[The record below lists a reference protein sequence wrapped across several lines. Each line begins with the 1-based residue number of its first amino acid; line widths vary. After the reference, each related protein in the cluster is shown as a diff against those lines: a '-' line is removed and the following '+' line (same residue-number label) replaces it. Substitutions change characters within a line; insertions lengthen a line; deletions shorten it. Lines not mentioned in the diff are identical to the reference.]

1 MPALEPPVTKLL
13 QSRIPRYT
21 PARRPGQGFPG
32 SWNPAAAF
40 ARGDGRWVVISPWPI
55 SVNERMP
62 TVPADPGAA
71 TSRVDPLSIVR
82 YLDVVLVVLAAPFVV
97 LLGAPV
103 LGYVVGAVAW
113 ILQRFAA
120 VAIERRAARA
130 TDVKTA
136 LGLNMA
142 SLVLRA
148 WLIGLTILAVGLI
161 AERED
166 GLTAGITVLAAFT
179 VYFAI
184 SLILRPLERKSP
196 RP

>member
-1 MPALEPPVTKLL
+1 
-13 QSRIPRYT
+13 
-21 PARRPGQGFPG
+21 
-32 SWNPAAAF
+32 
-40 ARGDGRWVVISPWPI
+40 
-55 SVNERMP
+55 MP

-71 TSRVDPLSIVR
+71 TSRALDPIVFVR
-82 YLDVVLVVLAAPFVV
+82 YLDVVLLVLAAPFVI

-103 LGYVVGAVAW
+103 LGFVVGALAW
-113 ILQRFAA
+113 IVQRFAA
-120 VAIERRAARA
+120 VTIERRAARA
-130 TDVKTA
+130 GDVKTA

-179 VYFAI
+179 VYFAT
-184 SLILRPLERKSP
+184 SLILRPLERKSA

>member
-1 MPALEPPVTKLL
+1 
-13 QSRIPRYT
+13 
-21 PARRPGQGFPG
+21 
-32 SWNPAAAF
+32 
-40 ARGDGRWVVISPWPI
+40 
-55 SVNERMP
+55 MP

-71 TSRVDPLSIVR
+71 TRALDPLVPIR
-82 YLDVVLVVLAAPFVV
+82 YLDVVLLVLAAPFVV

-103 LGYVVGAVAW
+103 LGFAVGAVAW

-130 TDVKTA
+130 KDVKTA
-136 LGLNMA
+136 LGLNMG
-142 SLVLRA
+142 SLVIRA

>member
-1 MPALEPPVTKLL
+1 MSDLVHREGV
-13 QSRIPRYT
+13 S
-21 PARRPGQGFPG
+21 
-32 SWNPAAAF
+32 
-40 ARGDGRWVVISPWPI
+40 
-55 SVNERMP
+55 
-62 TVPADPGAA
+62 
-71 TSRVDPLSIVR
+71 DPLALVR
-82 YLDVVLVVLAAPFVV
+82 FLDVVLVVLAAPFVV

-103 LGYVVGAVAW
+103 LGYAVGGGAW
-113 ILQRFAA
+113 IVQRCAA

-130 TDVKTA
+130 DNVKTA

-142 SLVLRA
+142 SLVVRA

-179 VYFAI
+179 VYFAT
-184 SLILRPLERKSP
+184 SLIIRPLERKPS

>member
-1 MPALEPPVTKLL
+1 M
-13 QSRIPRYT
+13 S
-21 PARRPGQGFPG
+21 
-32 SWNPAAAF
+32 
-40 ARGDGRWVVISPWPI
+40 
-55 SVNERMP
+55 
-62 TVPADPGAA
+62 TVPADHAFSGFDAL
-71 TSRVDPLSIVR
+71 VVVR
-82 YLDVVLVVLAAPFVV
+82 YLDVWLVILAAPFVL

-103 LGYVVGAVAW
+103 LGYVVGAAAW

-120 VAIERRAARA
+120 VAIERRAARSQ
-130 TDVKTA
+130 DLKTS

-161 AERED
+161 ADRED

-179 VYFAI
+179 VYFAT
-184 SLILRPLERKSP
+184 SLIVRPLERKSP

>member
-1 MPALEPPVTKLL
+1 M
-13 QSRIPRYT
+13 
-21 PARRPGQGFPG
+21 
-32 SWNPAAAF
+32 
-40 ARGDGRWVVISPWPI
+40 
-55 SVNERMP
+55 
-62 TVPADPGAA
+62 
-71 TSRVDPLSIVR
+71 
-82 YLDVVLVVLAAPFVV
+82 VLAAPFVV

-120 VAIERRAARA
+120 VAIERRAARGS
-130 TDVKTA
+130 DVKTA
-136 LGLNMA
+136 LGLNMG

-179 VYFAI
+179 VYFAT

>member
-1 MPALEPPVTKLL
+1 
-13 QSRIPRYT
+13 
-21 PARRPGQGFPG
+21 
-32 SWNPAAAF
+32 
-40 ARGDGRWVVISPWPI
+40 
-55 SVNERMP
+55 MP
-62 TVPADPGAA
+62 TVPADHASSGF
-71 TSRVDPLSIVR
+71 DPLVVFR
-82 YLDVVLVVLAAPFVV
+82 YLDVWLLILAAPFVI

-103 LGYVVGAVAW
+103 VGYTVGAVAW

-136 LGLNMA
+136 LGLNMG

-148 WLIGLTILAVGLI
+148 WLIGLTILAVGKI

-166 GLTAGITVLAAFT
+166 GLMAGITVLAAFT
-179 VYFAI
+179 VYFAT
-184 SLILRPLERKSP
+184 SLIIRPLERKSA

>member
-1 MPALEPPVTKLL
+1 
-13 QSRIPRYT
+13 
-21 PARRPGQGFPG
+21 
-32 SWNPAAAF
+32 
-40 ARGDGRWVVISPWPI
+40 VI
-55 SVNERMP
+55 ERMP

-71 TSRVDPLSIVR
+71 SRALDPTVVFR
-82 YLDVVLVVLAAPFVV
+82 YLDVGLVLLAAPFVV

-103 LGYVVGAVAW
+103 LGYAVGGAAW

-130 TDVKTA
+130 DDIKTA

-142 SLVLRA
+142 SLVIRA

-179 VYFAI
+179 VYFAT
-184 SLILRPLERKSP
+184 SLILRPLERKSS

>member
-1 MPALEPPVTKLL
+1 
-13 QSRIPRYT
+13 
-21 PARRPGQGFPG
+21 
-32 SWNPAAAF
+32 
-40 ARGDGRWVVISPWPI
+40 
-55 SVNERMP
+55 MP

-71 TSRVDPLSIVR
+71 TRALDPIVFVR
-82 YLDVVLVVLAAPFVV
+82 YLDVVLLVLAAPFVV

-103 LGYVVGAVAW
+103 LGFVVGSVAW

-136 LGLNMA
+136 LGLNMG
-142 SLVLRA
+142 SLVIRA
-148 WLIGLTILAVGLI
+148 WLIGLTILAVGLL

-166 GLTAGITVLAAFT
+166 GLTAGITVLVAFT
-179 VYFAI
+179 VYFAT

>member
-1 MPALEPPVTKLL
+1 VT
-13 QSRIPRYT
+13 
-21 PARRPGQGFPG
+21 
-32 SWNPAAAF
+32 
-40 ARGDGRWVVISPWPI
+40 
-55 SVNERMP
+55 ERMP
-62 TVPADPGAA
+62 TVPADHASSGFDAL
-71 TSRVDPLSIVR
+71 VVVR
-82 YLDVVLVVLAAPFVV
+82 YLDVWLVILAAPFVV

-130 TDVKTA
+130 QDVKTS

-148 WLIGLTILAVGLI
+148 WLIGLTILAVGMI
-161 AERED
+161 ADRED
-166 GLTAGITVLAAFT
+166 GLTAGITVLVAFT
-179 VYFAI
+179 VYFAT
-184 SLILRPLERKSP
+184 SLIVRPLERKPP

>member
-1 MPALEPPVTKLL
+1 
-13 QSRIPRYT
+13 
-21 PARRPGQGFPG
+21 
-32 SWNPAAAF
+32 
-40 ARGDGRWVVISPWPI
+40 
-55 SVNERMP
+55 MP
-62 TVPADPGAA
+62 TVPADPGTAPRGFDA
-71 TSRVDPLSIVR
+71 LLVFR
-82 YLDVVLVVLAAPFVV
+82 YLDVWLLILAAPFVV

-103 LGYVVGAVAW
+103 LGFAVGAIAW
-113 ILQRFAA
+113 IVQRVAA

-130 TDVKTA
+130 ADVKTA
-136 LGLNMA
+136 LGLNMG

-166 GLTAGITVLAAFT
+166 GLTAGITVLVAFT
-179 VYFAI
+179 VYFAT

>member
-1 MPALEPPVTKLL
+1 
-13 QSRIPRYT
+13 
-21 PARRPGQGFPG
+21 
-32 SWNPAAAF
+32 
-40 ARGDGRWVVISPWPI
+40 
-55 SVNERMP
+55 MP
-62 TVPADPGAA
+62 TVPADPASG
-71 TSRVDPLSIVR
+71 SVDALAVFR
-82 YLDVVLVVLAAPFVV
+82 YLDVWLVILAAPFVV

-103 LGYVVGAVAW
+103 LGYAVGAIAW

-130 TDVKTA
+130 GDVRTA
-136 LGLNMA
+136 LGLNMG

-179 VYFAI
+179 VYFAT